1 MNKIQVMSEDL
12 ANKIAAGEVVEKCMN
27 VVKEL
32 VENSIDAGS
41 SEVKIELLDSGV
53 REIKIIDNGIG
64 MTRDDAVVAFQRH
77 ATSKLKTLDDLF
89 HIDSLGF
96 RGEALPSIAAVSH
109 TTLQT
114 SDGEEGTIVEID
126 GGKIVDV
133 SSADIRK
140 GTTITVRDLFYNTPV
155 RLKYLK
161 NLYTELANITDYVN
175 KMALSYPNIR
185 FILKNNEKTL
195 LNTDGSGRLLKVIN
209 DIYGLD
215 VTKKMV
221 EINGGN
227 EDYSLS
233 GFISYPE
240 LMKST
245 KNSITVLVN
254 GRVIKNN
261 DIIRMITDSY
271 HTYMPHDK
279 YPIAVLLL
287 DVDPILID
295 VNIHPTKMDIK
306 FSKMNTLRE
315 LICDVISKSLSKLT
329 LIPEA
334 SRTTR
339 IENGVTSI
347 TNSYQKL
354 YDNNEFD
361 VTKKDEEFKEFEK
374 MSLNLEVKIEEDN
387 NYEVCDTDDGYDYDT
402 VIDTSNDENR
412 IKEMYPVG
420 LVHGTYVVAENED
433 GMFLIDQHAANE
445 RINYEYY
452 LKEMSNPKPNVM
464 DLLIP
469 INIELPSNEYII
481 LKNNS
486 NILTDLGFSLE
497 EFGLNT
503 FLIRAVPIWLP
514 KGNEENAIKHIF
526 EIITTH
532 ESFDLSK
539 FVDKV
544 AATVACKASI
554 KANDFITLDDMRVLL
569 SRLRKCKNPFTC
581 PHGRPTII
589 TYSKYDLEK
598 MFKRSM

>member
-221 EINGGN
+221 EINGEN

-315 LICDVISKSLSKLT
+315 LICDVISKTLSKLT

-387 NYEVCDTDDGYDYDT
+387 NYEVHDTDDGYDYDT

-481 LKNNS
+481 LKNNC

>member
-1 MNKIQVMSEDL
+1 
-12 ANKIAAGEVVEKCMN
+12 
-27 VVKEL
+27 
-32 VENSIDAGS
+32 
-41 SEVKIELLDSGV
+41 
-53 REIKIIDNGIG
+53 
-64 MTRDDAVVAFQRH
+64 
-77 ATSKLKTLDDLF
+77 
-89 HIDSLGF
+89 
-96 RGEALPSIAAVSH
+96 
-109 TTLQT
+109 
-114 SDGEEGTIVEID
+114 
-126 GGKIVDV
+126 
-133 SSADIRK
+133 
-140 GTTITVRDLFYNTPV
+140 
-155 RLKYLK
+155 
-161 NLYTELANITDYVN
+161 
-175 KMALSYPNIR
+175 
-185 FILKNNEKTL
+185 
-195 LNTDGSGRLLKVIN
+195 
-209 DIYGLD
+209 
-215 VTKKMV
+215 
-221 EINGGN
+221 
-227 EDYSLS
+227 
-233 GFISYPE
+233 
-240 LMKST
+240 
-245 KNSITVLVN
+245 
-254 GRVIKNN
+254 
-261 DIIRMITDSY
+261 
-271 HTYMPHDK
+271 
-279 YPIAVLLL
+279 
-287 DVDPILID
+287 
-295 VNIHPTKMDIK
+295 MDIAI
-306 FSKMNTLRE
+306 N
-315 LICDVISKSLSKLT
+315 ISKSLSKLT

-532 ESFDLSK
+532 E
-539 FVDKV
+539 
-544 AATVACKASI
+544 
-554 KANDFITLDDMRVLL
+554 
-569 SRLRKCKNPFTC
+569 
-581 PHGRPTII
+581 
-589 TYSKYDLEK
+589 
-598 MFKRSM
+598 

>member
-12 ANKIAAGEVVEKCMN
+12 ANKIAAGEVVERCMN

-32 VENSIDAGS
+32 VENAIDASS
-41 SEVKIELLDSGV
+41 SEIKIELLDSGV
-53 REIKIIDNGIG
+53 REIKITDDGIG
-64 MTRDDAVVAFQRH
+64 MTRDDAVVAFKRH

-109 TTLQT
+109 IILQT
-114 SDGEEGTIVEID
+114 SDGIDGTIVEID

-140 GTTITVRDLFYNTPV
+140 GTVITVKDLFYNTPV

-185 FILKNNEKTL
+185 FILKNNDKVL

-215 VTKKMV
+215 VTKRMV
-221 EINGGN
+221 EIDGEND
-227 EDYSLS
+227 DYILS
-233 GFISYPE
+233 GYISYPE

-245 KNSITVLVN
+245 KNSITILVN

-279 YPIAVLLL
+279 FPIAVLMLE
-287 DVDPILID
+287 VDPILID

-306 FSKMNTLRE
+306 FSKVSTLKE
-315 LICDVISKSLSKLT
+315 LVCDVISKTLSKLT
-329 LIPEA
+329 LIPDA
-334 SRTTR
+334 SRTTK

-354 YDNNEFD
+354 YDTNEFD
-361 VTKKDEEFKEFEK
+361 VSKKEEEFQEFEK
-374 MSLNLEVKIEEDN
+374 MSLNLEVKLDDKNAI
-387 NYEVCDTDDGYDYDT
+387 NYEVND
-402 VIDTSNDENR
+402 IDSSYVKVEESEEAR

-420 LVHGTYVVAENED
+420 LVHGTYIVAENED

-445 RINYEYY
+445 RVNYEYY

-469 INIELPSNEYII
+469 INIELPSNEYIMLKEHSDI
-481 LKNNS
+481 LS
-486 NILTDLGFSLE
+486 NLGFSIE

-503 FLIRAVPIWLP
+503 FLIRTVPMWLP

-526 EIITTH
+526 EIIIEK

-554 KANDFITLDDMRVLL
+554 KANDFITIDDMRVLL

>member
-32 VENSIDAGS
+32 VENSIDAKS
-41 SEVKIELLDSGV
+41 SEIKIELLDSGV
-53 REIKIIDNGIG
+53 REIKITDNGVG

-114 SDGEEGTIVEID
+114 SDGVEGTIVEID

-133 SSADIRK
+133 GSSDIRK
-140 GTTITVRDLFYNTPV
+140 GTSITVRDLFYNTPV

-175 KMALSYPNIR
+175 KMALSYPSIR
-185 FILKNNEKTL
+185 FILKNNDKTL

-215 VTKKMV
+215 VTKRMV
-221 EINGGN
+221 EVNGEN
-227 EDYSLS
+227 DDYVLS
-233 GFISYPE
+233 GYISYPE

-279 YPIAVLLL
+279 FPIAVLMLE
-287 DVDPILID
+287 VDPILID

-306 FSKMNTLRE
+306 FSKVNTLRE
-315 LICDVISKSLSKLT
+315 LVCDVISKTLSKLT
-329 LIPEA
+329 LIPDA
-334 SRTTR
+334 SRTTK
-339 IENGVTSI
+339 IENGITSI

-361 VTKKDEEFKEFEK
+361 ASKKEEEFKEFVN
-374 MSLNLEVKIEEDN
+374 MSLNLEVKLDDVTDI
-387 NYEVCDTDDGYDYDT
+387 NYEINDTD
-402 VIDTSNDENR
+402 SNYKEDKDEEVYENR

-420 LVHGTYVVAENED
+420 LVHGTYIVAENED

-445 RINYEYY
+445 RVNYEYY

-469 INIELPSNEYII
+469 INIELASNEYII
-481 LKNNS
+481 LKNNC
-486 NILTDLGFSLE
+486 NILTDLGFSIE

-503 FLIRAVPIWLP
+503 FLIRTVPIWLP
-514 KGNEENAIKHIF
+514 KGNEENAIRHIF
-526 EIITTH
+526 EIIIAK

-554 KANDFITLDDMRVLL
+554 KANDFITIDDMRVLL

>member
-32 VENSIDAGS
+32 VENSIDAKS
-41 SEVKIELLDSGV
+41 SEIKIELLDSGV
-53 REIKIIDNGIG
+53 REIKITDNGVG

-114 SDGEEGTIVEID
+114 SDGVEGTIVEID

-133 SSADIRK
+133 GSSDIRK
-140 GTTITVRDLFYNTPV
+140 GTSITVRDLFYNTPV

-175 KMALSYPNIR
+175 KMALSYPSIR
-185 FILKNNEKTL
+185 FILKNNDKTL

-215 VTKKMV
+215 VTKRMV
-221 EINGGN
+221 EVNGEN
-227 EDYSLS
+227 DDYVLS
-233 GFISYPE
+233 GYISYPE

-279 YPIAVLLL
+279 FPIAVLMLE
-287 DVDPILID
+287 VDPILID

-306 FSKMNTLRE
+306 FSKVNTLRE
-315 LICDVISKSLSKLT
+315 LVCDVISKTLSKLT
-329 LIPEA
+329 LIPDA
-334 SRTTR
+334 SRTTK
-339 IENGVTSI
+339 IENGITSI

-361 VTKKDEEFKEFEK
+361 ASKKEEEFKEFVN
-374 MSLNLEVKIEEDN
+374 MSLNLEVKLDDVTDI
-387 NYEVCDTDDGYDYDT
+387 NYEINDTD
-402 VIDTSNDENR
+402 SNYKEDKDEEVDENR

-420 LVHGTYVVAENED
+420 LVHGTYIVAENED

-445 RINYEYY
+445 RVNYEYY

-469 INIELPSNEYII
+469 INIELASNEYII
-481 LKNNS
+481 LKNNC
-486 NILTDLGFSLE
+486 NILTDLGFSIE

-503 FLIRAVPIWLP
+503 FLIRTVPIWLP
-514 KGNEENAIKHIF
+514 KGNEENAIRHIF
-526 EIITTH
+526 EIIIAK

-554 KANDFITLDDMRVLL
+554 KANDFITIDDMRVLL

>member
-1 MNKIQVMSEDL
+1 
-12 ANKIAAGEVVEKCMN
+12 
-27 VVKEL
+27 
-32 VENSIDAGS
+32 
-41 SEVKIELLDSGV
+41 
-53 REIKIIDNGIG
+53 
-64 MTRDDAVVAFQRH
+64 
-77 ATSKLKTLDDLF
+77 
-89 HIDSLGF
+89 
-96 RGEALPSIAAVSH
+96 
-109 TTLQT
+109 
-114 SDGEEGTIVEID
+114 
-126 GGKIVDV
+126 
-133 SSADIRK
+133 
-140 GTTITVRDLFYNTPV
+140 
-155 RLKYLK
+155 
-161 NLYTELANITDYVN
+161 
-175 KMALSYPNIR
+175 
-185 FILKNNEKTL
+185 
-195 LNTDGSGRLLKVIN
+195 
-209 DIYGLD
+209 
-215 VTKKMV
+215 
-221 EINGGN
+221 
-227 EDYSLS
+227 
-233 GFISYPE
+233 
-240 LMKST
+240 
-245 KNSITVLVN
+245 
-254 GRVIKNN
+254 
-261 DIIRMITDSY
+261 
-271 HTYMPHDK
+271 
-279 YPIAVLLL
+279 
-287 DVDPILID
+287 
-295 VNIHPTKMDIK
+295 
-306 FSKMNTLRE
+306 
-315 LICDVISKSLSKLT
+315 
-329 LIPEA
+329 
-334 SRTTR
+334 
-339 IENGVTSI
+339 
-347 TNSYQKL
+347 
-354 YDNNEFD
+354 
-361 VTKKDEEFKEFEK
+361 

>member
-1 MNKIQVMSEDL
+1 MNKIEVMSEDL

-32 VENSIDAGS
+32 VENAIDAKS
-41 SEVKIELLDSGV
+41 TEIKIELIDSGV
-53 REIKIIDNGIG
+53 REIRITDNGSG
-64 MTRDDAVVAFQRH
+64 MSKEDAVLAFQRH
-77 ATSKLKTLDDLF
+77 ATSKLKTLNDLF
-89 HIDSLGF
+89 HIGSLGF

-109 TTLQT
+109 MILKT
-114 SDGEEGTIVEID
+114 SDGEIGTLVEID
-126 GGKIVDV
+126 GGKLVKV
-133 SSADIRK
+133 ENTDIRK
-140 GTTITVRDLFYNTPV
+140 GTSIVVKDLFYNTPV

-185 FILKNNEKTL
+185 FILKNNDKLL

-215 VTKKMV
+215 VTKRMV
-221 EINGGN
+221 EITGEN
-227 EDYSLS
+227 EDYVLS
-233 GFISYPE
+233 GYISYPE
-240 LMKST
+240 LMKSNR
-245 KNSITVLVN
+245 NSITILVN

-279 YPIAVLLL
+279 YPIAVLLI

-306 FSKMNTLRE
+306 FSKMNTLQE
-315 LICDVISKSLSKLT
+315 LVTSTISDTLKKLT
-329 LIPEA
+329 LIPDA
-334 SRTTR
+334 SRTTK
-339 IENGVTSI
+339 IENGITSI

-361 VTKKDEEFKEFEK
+361 VSKKEEEFKNFEK
-374 MSLNLEVKIEEDN
+374 LNLNLEVKVDDKNKIDGNKLEIKEDSSIYQSEE
-387 NYEVCDTDDGYDYDT
+387 
-402 VIDTSNDENR
+402 R

-420 LVHGTYVVAENED
+420 LVHGTYIIAENED

-445 RINYEYY
+445 RVNYEYY
-452 LKEMSNPKPNVM
+452 LEQMSNPKPNII

-469 INIELPSNEYII
+469 INIELPSNEYIV
-481 LKNNS
+481 LKQHL
-486 NILTDLGFSLE
+486 NILTDLGFGFE

-503 FLIRAVPIWLP
+503 FLVRTVPIWIP
-514 KGNEENAIKHIF
+514 EGNEERAIRHII
-526 EIITTH
+526 EIIIEK
-532 ESFDLSK
+532 ESFDLAK

-554 KANDFITLDDMRVLL
+554 KANDFITMDDMRVLL
-569 SRLRKCKNPFTC
+569 TRLRKCKNPFTC

>member
-1 MNKIQVMSEDL
+1 MNKIEVMSEDL

-32 VENSIDAGS
+32 VENAIDAKS
-41 SEVKIELLDSGV
+41 TEIKIELIDSGV
-53 REIKIIDNGIG
+53 REIRITDNGSG
-64 MTRDDAVVAFQRH
+64 MSKEDAVLAFQRH
-77 ATSKLKTLDDLF
+77 ATSKLKTLNDLF
-89 HIDSLGF
+89 HIGSLGF

-109 TTLQT
+109 MILKT
-114 SDGEEGTIVEID
+114 SDGEIGTLVEID
-126 GGKIVDV
+126 GGKLVKV
-133 SSADIRK
+133 ENTDIRK
-140 GTTITVRDLFYNTPV
+140 GTSIVVKDLFYNTPV

-185 FILKNNEKTL
+185 FILKNNDKLL

-215 VTKKMV
+215 VTKRMV
-221 EINGGN
+221 EITGEND
-227 EDYSLS
+227 DYVLS
-233 GFISYPE
+233 GYISYPE
-240 LMKST
+240 LMKSNR
-245 KNSITVLVN
+245 NSITILVN

-279 YPIAVLLL
+279 YPIAVLLI

-306 FSKMNTLRE
+306 FSKMNTLQE
-315 LICDVISKSLSKLT
+315 LVTSTISDTLKKLT
-329 LIPEA
+329 LIPDA
-334 SRTTR
+334 SRTTK
-339 IENGVTSI
+339 IENGITSI

-361 VTKKDEEFKEFEK
+361 VSKKEEEFKNFEK
-374 MSLNLEVKIEEDN
+374 LNLNLEIKVDDKNKIDGNKLEIKEDSTIYQSEE
-387 NYEVCDTDDGYDYDT
+387 
-402 VIDTSNDENR
+402 R

-420 LVHGTYVVAENED
+420 LVHGTYIIAENED

-445 RINYEYY
+445 RVNYEYY
-452 LKEMSNPKPNVM
+452 LEQMSNPKPNII

-469 INIELPSNEYII
+469 INIELPSNEYIV
-481 LKNNS
+481 LKQHL
-486 NILTDLGFSLE
+486 NILTDLGFGFE

-503 FLIRAVPIWLP
+503 FLVRTIPIWIP
-514 KGNEENAIKHIF
+514 EGNEERAIRHII
-526 EIITTH
+526 EIIIEK
-532 ESFDLSK
+532 ESFDLAK

-554 KANDFITLDDMRVLL
+554 KANDFITMDDMRVLL
-569 SRLRKCKNPFTC
+569 TRLRKCKNPFTC